1 MTRSSYQLTATC
13 VERRDAGH
21 SGATIARVVG
31 RSETWVS
38 RHLAA
43 WDGAGRELHHAWEE
57 GRLTDDAVMRIAAL
71 PRERQAAAVAN
82 PTQSKRS
89 GTSASMKHKWTVR
102 RIDAVLQIVQA
113 NCGGG
118 SARETA
124 RGCGHRTCGLR
135 WRAWKRRG
143 TPWNGAGDDA
153 DTPAPSCSRVGACAQ
168 P

>member
-1 MTRSSYQLTATC
+1 MTRSSHPLTATC
-13 VERRDAGH
+13 VERRAAGH

-102 RIDAVLQIVQA
+102 RIDAVLQIVQ
-113 NCGGG
+113 GQLRGWLG
-118 SARETA
+118 EGEGDSA
-124 RGCGHRTCGLR
+124 GLR
-135 WRAWKRRG
+135 SQDVRAAVARLEEERDALERRG
-143 TPWNGAGDDA
+143 RRRGHASA
-153 DTPAPSCSRVGACAQ
+153 KL
-168 P
+168 